1 MFTTITTNC
10 CGQYCSVDDQQQ
22 REIQRQQF
30 GSTRSHKGPLYGKR
44 VADMDTHRT
53 YSGIGGPARH
63 ASRNDNRWTDNL
75 RQTRD
80 GSIRSRIFCWMEYLN
95 LQRSEKQDKYGLK
108 MKKLNIC
115 QSITR
120 DNWKNKYLWRRKR
133 NEDVNASADPTVE
146 GEEDTE
152 KIKQYQTELRRV
164 PHSGKHTLNWS
175 LVDSL
180 LYPLNPPHRH
190 THTRWRRAEK

>member
-1 MFTTITTNC
+1 MTEVLEL
-10 CGQYCSVDDQQQ
+10 GYLLDGVS
-22 REIQRQQF
+22 E
-30 GSTRSHKGPLYGKR
+30 ST
-44 VADMDTHRT
+44 
-53 YSGIGGPARH
+53 
-63 ASRNDNRWTDNL
+63 
-75 RQTRD
+75 
-80 GSIRSRIFCWMEYLN
+80 
-95 LQRSEKQDKYGLK
+95 EKQDKYGLK

-164 PHSGKHTLNWS
+164 PHSGKHT
-175 LVDSL
+175 
-180 LYPLNPPHRH
+180 P
-190 THTRWRRAEK
+190 TGT